1 MNQERFRQLRDRALM
16 LLETRGT
23 GADGGA
29 ALVLHEMEVL
39 HAELEVQQEE
49 LRDSQRRA
57 EELAAHYRQLFF
69 ESPLA
74 LVLLGADGRAREL
87 NQQAVALLGVHE
99 GTEFGEAVAWLDRPR
114 WDRAA
119 QELSSTPTALELS
132 MRRRGGEQRRC
143 VATLSRQGEG
153 LLVSLSDLSE
163 LHETQ
168 AQRRIADERLA
179 RVLSDS
185 RDGVLFSEEATGLIK
200 QVNEALA
207 VSLLSTPAEL
217 VGRSLA
223 SLFPEAVRARQEL
236 SLQHASAQEVSAVL
250 SLQLVRS
257 DGTLLPVEATVG
269 RLKEGP
275 QVLLT
280 LLVHD
285 VSDRLRLEAERET
298 LAQERYQAQKLDAL
312 GQLAAGVAHDMNNVL
327 TVILSCASIEA
338 DAPRAELEE
347 SLSEIREAA
356 LGARDVTSR
365 LGVLSRKQ
373 PLHERRFDVLQMLL
387 KRTLPPAI
395 EVLVDVPA
403 QAAFVTADDGE
414 WHTAFLNL
422 ALNARDAMPRG
433 GTLRFSAR
441 AEEAALVVEVRDTGE
456 GMTPGVLAR
465 AFEPFFTTKVLG
477 KGTGLGLSQVQAIAR
492 AHQVELGCS
501 SSPGQGTTFTFR
513 FPGVRLESP
522 PVAAD
527 SARPALLRGRVL
539 LVDDDELTRRA
550 TRRLLKQLGVEPVD
564 VASGQAALAHLEAG
578 EPFDLLLSDLL
589 MPGMDGLTLAQAAH
603 QRWPGLPVVVITGT
617 VDEARRTQLLQ
628 AGVTAVLGKPFQF
641 EELRAQ
647 LVRVLPKT
655 N

>member
-1 MNQERFRQLRDRALM
+1 
-16 LLETRGT
+16 
-23 GADGGA
+23 
-29 ALVLHEMEVL
+29 
-39 HAELEVQQEE
+39 
-49 LRDSQRRA
+49 
-57 EELAAHYRQLFF
+57 
-69 ESPLA
+69 
-74 LVLLGADGRAREL
+74 
-87 NQQAVALLGVHE
+87 
-99 GTEFGEAVAWLDRPR
+99 
-114 WDRAA
+114 
-119 QELSSTPTALELS
+119 
-132 MRRRGGEQRRC
+132 
-143 VATLSRQGEG
+143 
-153 LLVSLSDLSE
+153 
-163 LHETQ
+163 
-168 AQRRIADERLA
+168 
-179 RVLSDS
+179 
-185 RDGVLFSEEATGLIK
+185 
-200 QVNEALA
+200 
-207 VSLLSTPAEL
+207 
-217 VGRSLA
+217 
-223 SLFPEAVRARQEL
+223 
-236 SLQHASAQEVSAVL
+236 
-250 SLQLVRS
+250 
-257 DGTLLPVEATVG
+257 
-269 RLKEGP
+269 
-275 QVLLT
+275 
-280 LLVHD
+280 
-285 VSDRLRLEAERET
+285 
-298 LAQERYQAQKLDAL
+298 
-312 GQLAAGVAHDMNNVL
+312 
-327 TVILSCASIEA
+327 
-338 DAPRAELEE
+338 
-347 SLSEIREAA
+347 
-356 LGARDVTSR
+356 
-365 LGVLSRKQ
+365 
-373 PLHERRFDVLQMLL
+373 
-387 KRTLPPAI
+387 
-395 EVLVDVPA
+395 
-403 QAAFVTADDGE
+403 
-414 WHTAFLNL
+414 LNL